1 VGIRAAALG
10 MVLTLIE
17 SAQFR
22 WRGQHASD
30 SPEIG
35 LSSPDLACCDRR
47 RYRRGRRRG
56 DAPRTRGGHGAAL

>member
-1 VGIRAAALG
+1 

-35 LSSPDLACCDRR
+35 LSSPDPACCDRR
-47 RYRRGRRRG
+47 RYQQAEGGVMRREHEAVMAR
-56 DAPRTRGGHGAAL
+56 L